1 MRDGKRSSK
10 TKSGV
15 RQIAAGRRVLVHPA
29 IDAVATRN
37 DFTPDDTGPLESAF
51 NHAPIGMALID
62 LHGTR
67 FQVNDAL
74 CRLSGYSRAQLVGTN
89 VRAIAHPDDVAIGDA
104 ERERLLRN
112 EIRAYQVELRY
123 IHAWGHYMWV
133 QVTVSLVRGRDG
145 QPKYFI
151 SQIQDVS
158 KRRAEE
164 KRLEELADHDSLTGL
179 FNRRRFEEELSKEV
193 TRAAR
198 NQSPGAV
205 LLIDLDR
212 FKDVND
218 RFGHR
223 AGDALLRTV
232 AQALRHRVRET
243 DVLARLGGDEFA
255 VILPQT
261 DLEQA
266 QQAAEGIVQ
275 TLRRQTAMLGN
286 DIVHTSASVGLMPFD
301 TLSTAQLLECV
312 DLAMYEA
319 KEAGRNRFAVHR
331 TGSHPHSSTPIRPNE
346 LDRVRHA
353 LEAERLQLYC
363 QPIVNLAG
371 DNVRQYEL
379 LLRLETEPGAVPLPP
394 SAFLHVA
401 ERFGLVQSIDTWVV
415 KNAIALIAANANA
428 SRPLILDVNL
438 SAKSVSDP
446 RFAAAT
452 EAAITRAGINPQHL
466 VFEITETAAIADI
479 DEATRFMHRLRR
491 VGCRFALDDF
501 GTGFGSFYY
510 LKYLPID
517 ILKIDGDFVRNF
529 GHGGIDQLVI
539 AAIVRIAK
547 GLGKK
552 TVAEFVEDAHV
563 TRLLRESGVDYGQG
577 YYLGRPA
584 PVADLL
590 GVH

>member
-15 RQIAAGRRVLVHPA
+15 RHIAAGRRVLVHPA

-353 LEAERLQLYC
+353 LEAERLQLSC
-363 QPIVNLAG
+363 QPSVDLAG

-510 LKYLPID
+510 LKYLPFD
-517 ILKIDGDFVRNF
+517 YLKIDGDFIQSLPVNRT
-529 GHGGIDQLVI
+529 DQLVVQAVADI
-539 AAIVRIAK
+539 AR
-547 GLGKK
+547 GLGKR
-552 TVAEFVEDAHV
+552 TIAEFVGDDDTLA
-563 TRLLRESGVDYGQG
+563 LLQDCGVDLAQG
-577 YYLGRPA
+577 YYLGRPG
-584 PVADLL
+584 PADQLAI
-590 GVH
+590 GR